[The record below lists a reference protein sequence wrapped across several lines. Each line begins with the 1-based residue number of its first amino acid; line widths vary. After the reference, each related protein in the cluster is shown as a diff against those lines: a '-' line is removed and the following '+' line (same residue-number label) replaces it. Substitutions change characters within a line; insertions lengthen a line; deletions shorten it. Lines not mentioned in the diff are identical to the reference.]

1 MNDAEAE
8 TLPSLALFD
17 IYGCN
22 SESSYPNHN
31 AQNNKVHRKVV
42 CSFIEVFAPVWAYSC
57 LSHAY
62 FQSREVSWEIFAA
75 QSPYL
80 FEKETEV
87 PGHSDKTELSFL
99 FLASLL

>member
-17 IYGCN
+17 IYGCE
-22 SESSYPNHN
+22 SESSYPNHKTKCIGKLG
-31 AQNNKVHRKVV
+31 AH
-42 CSFIEVFAPVWAYSC
+42 FIEVFGPVWAYSC

-62 FQSREVSWEIFAA
+62 FENWEVSKEIFAV
-75 QSPYL
+75 QI

-87 PGHSDKTELSFL
+87 PGHSDKTVELSFL
-99 FLASLL
+99 FVAWLL